1 MNLNTTISWL
11 SLSSEFTKTKTLKK
25 KTLIHNTD
33 QDFQVIKELC
43 KMPYSS
49 ILKINWLKLW
59 MIFQAHY
66 MCSSSK
72 QLFSL
77 PNRWIPNCEGVL
89 VPIEVEL
96 LSVTS
101 TVFSLYLYIYIY
113 MHIWAS
119 HCFALPVTM
128 ILIFIVDIIILL
140 FFFFSKDKI
149 L

>member
-113 MHIWAS
+113 IYI
-119 HCFALPVTM
+119 CIFGLRIALHYQWQW
-128 ILIFIVDIIILL
+128 F
-140 FFFFSKDKI
+140 
-149 L
+149 